1 MTWRRG
7 CTTWPATTPDG
18 RQTLSSPGG
27 RDDRPDR
34 RDDHFRPDRRRPLLP
49 ARPVGAS
56 MKVQATLEIPG
67 QVHLIA
73 RGAYPPHDKVVIR
86 PVGET
91 DDAQGGDLFIGGV

>member
-1 MTWRRG
+1 
-7 CTTWPATTPDG
+7 
-18 RQTLSSPGG
+18 
-27 RDDRPDR
+27 
-34 RDDHFRPDRRRPLLP
+34 
-49 ARPVGAS
+49 

-91 DDAQGGDLFIGGV
+91 DDAQGGDLFIGGVQVAEKTYIVSVDHESVYEAGKKEPVDAIVHGTRLACVVEFNTEEVPF